1 MANITYKVTRW
12 DLSVHQGGDEA
23 GKVCR
28 AILGIT
34 ATDSESGL
42 SAYKDES
49 MTVFPCVALDQFNA
63 ESEQWIENAIGSGGW
78 YLELQT
84 RIASQMTAPVPAPQH
99 QRPDFEKMTIGD
111 GYSQLP
117 AELGGPEEE
126 PKEEDAEVVEEAEV
140 VAGEEEAPKEE
151 EVPKPK
157 KKAKKKAAPKVEEE
171 EVKEDEEDPE
181 VVEEEGV
188 NG

>member
-12 DLSVHQGGDEA
+12 DLSVHQGGDDV

-49 MTVFPCVALDQFNA
+49 MTVFPCVALDQFNT
-63 ESEQWIENAIGSGGW
+63 ESEQWIENQIGSGGW

-99 QRPDFEKMTIGD
+99 QGPDFEKMTIGD
-111 GYSQLP
+111 GYSELP

-126 PKEEDAEVVEEAEV
+126 PKEEEAEV
-140 VAGEEEAPKEE
+140 VAEEEA
-151 EVPKPK
+151 PKPK
-157 KKAKKKAAPKVEEE
+157 KKAKAKKKAAPVEEE
-171 EVKEDEEDPE
+171 AE
-181 VVEEEGV
+181 VVEEG
-188 NG
+188 

>member
-1 MANITYKVTRW
+1 MANITYAVTRW
-12 DLSVHQGGDEA
+12 DLSVHQGGDDE

-34 ATDSESGL
+34 ASDSQSGL

-49 MTVFPCVALDQFNA
+49 MTVFPCVALDQFNT
-63 ESEQWIENAIGSGGW
+63 ESEQWIENQIGAGGW

-84 RIASQMTAPVPAPQH
+84 RIASQMTSPVPAPQH
-99 QRPDFEKMTIGD
+99 QRPDFESMTIGD

-117 AELGGPEEE
+117 AALGGPEEE
-126 PKEEDAEVVEEAEV
+126 AEEDAEVVEEAEV

-171 EVKEDEEDPE
+171 APKVEEDADA
-181 VVEEEGV
+181 EG
-188 NG
+188 

>member
-34 ATDSESGL
+34 ATDSESGK

-49 MTVFPCVALDQFNA
+49 MTVHPCIALDQFNA
-63 ESEQWIENAIGSGGW
+63 ESEQWIENQIGAGGW

-84 RIASQMTAPVPAPQH
+84 RIASQFTAPVPAPQH
-99 QRPDFEKMTIGD
+99 QGPDFEKMTIGD

-126 PKEEDAEVVEEAEV
+126 PKEEEAEV
-140 VAGEEEAPKEE
+140 VAEEEA
-151 EVPKPK
+151 PKPK
-157 KKAKKKAAPKVEEE
+157 KKAKAKKKAAPVEEE
-171 EVKEDEEDPE
+171 EKAEEEVPKEEG
-181 VVEEEGV
+181 EEEG
-188 NG
+188 G